1 VIGSRTLVLGL
12 AATLHLTADTA
23 CAQRVAS
30 LQTAVTQHL
39 VDVEDADPQTGDDA
53 TTGRDTTRE
62 SAAPLRRAID
72 RLPLWSAPLASL
84 VVPGIGQARLR
95 QGRAMA
101 YLAAES
107 FLLLQYGK
115 DLREGHRSEREYR
128 SIARNIARRGFAP
141 APPDTIWQYYEKL
154 SEYVES
160 GAFTTATSG
169 PTVPE
174 LDPAT
179 YNGFQWFL
187 ARSQFGVPDDPSER
201 GSVRYQR
208 ALALYETRAVR
219 QPYRWSWRNA
229 QLEKDLYARTIS
241 RTNDAYRR
249 ATLDLSAVIANHLLS
264 AIDAFAV
271 VRLSPAPGGSVRL
284 STTITIP

>member
-1 VIGSRTLVLGL
+1 MPTRSLAIAL
-12 AATLHLTADTA
+12 AAMLIAGA
-23 CAQRVAS
+23 SAASAQRAES
-30 LQTAVTQHL
+30 AAVTPWRYDESE
-39 VDVEDADPQTGDDA
+39 V
-53 TTGRDTTRE
+53 E
-62 SAAPLRRAID
+62 SAAPSDAVGAPDSVAGSIGKVRRSID
-72 RLPLWSAPLASL
+72 RLPVWSAPLASL
-84 VVPGIGQARLR
+84 VLPGVGQARLR

-101 YLAAES
+101 YLAVEG

-115 DLREGHRSEREYR
+115 DLREGHRNEREYR
-128 SIARNIARRGFAP
+128 QIARTIARRNFAD

-154 SEYVES
+154 TEYVES

-179 YNGFQWFL
+179 YNGFQWLL

-201 GSVRYQR
+201 GSARYQR
-208 ALALYETRAVR
+208 ALALYEARAVR

-229 QLEKDLYARTIS
+229 QLEKDLYTRTIS

-249 ATLDLSAVIANHLLS
+249 ATIDLSAVIANHLLS
-264 AIDAFAV
+264 AIDAFAMI
-271 VRLSPAPGGSVRL
+271 RMSPAPGGTMRV
-284 STTITIP
+284 STTLTLP